1 MTNRWVR
8 AFLAALVLWL
18 APTAVPAA
26 NAPSQLP
33 VAEAS
38 RGAEAIVAELSD
50 QQVRR
55 LLIEELKKAPLDA
68 PVEDDMGGLA
78 DFIET
83 IKARVA
89 LVEQRLEALRS
100 DDPADGQWMGF
111 NALLGQLD
119 PQGNPWRAAIG
130 VALLFLVAFAIELVF
145 RWYSRAFRGRLAQDT
160 PVSMSGKLARLAMA
174 AVIDLVSLLIFI
186 GAVMILFDLF
196 YERSQAQPL
205 LVATYLAAIV
215 AVRIVMLLAR
225 FLLSPRHAALR
236 FLPLSTPA
244 AVYLFRWS
252 TALSILASFGFLSCG
267 MIRLSGASEADHI
280 RAILLVALIICLLLA
295 VMVFQKKR
303 AVADALTQ
311 KVPADSLSARLLQH
325 WHHLAIFFIGM
336 LFLFSAVNIVMSGGN
351 TGYRGIKALLMV
363 PLFFLA
369 DWVLCQIIDVL
380 FGFLPKP
387 PSAAADATTTGNPA
401 TEATDGASKSLN
413 VPAVEAS
420 RIKIVIRSA
429 LRLAL
434 MGLFLF
440 WTLNIFGIEAA
451 IGKAVVGAVLD
462 ILLVVLFCYIIWE
475 YCNALVERKL
485 AEEMPAADEEKEE
498 GGAGGSR
505 LGTLLLLLRK
515 FLLVSILVIAGMVI
529 LSSLGVNIGPLI
541 AGAGVLGLAIGFG
554 AQTLVKDIISGIFF
568 LIDDAFRLGDYI
580 TIGTNK
586 GTVEHISLRS
596 LKLRHPRGMLD
607 TIPFGEISTVTNL
620 SRDYIITKLDFRVP
634 YDTDVEKVRKII
646 KKKVYK
652 VILANEALASRLLEP
667 IKSQGVRQMDD
678 SAMIMRLK
686 FKTIPGEQ
694 FAIRKEV
701 YRLLQEAFKAAG
713 ISFAHRNVTVYMPPG
728 EPSTPQGAPPAAGQ
742 QKRSAGAA
750 AALAAEQDA
759 GRAGESNKEP

>member
-1 MTNRWVR
+1 MMNRLVR
-8 AFLAALVLWL
+8 AFLAALVLCL
-18 APTAVPAA
+18 APAAVPAA
-26 NAPSQLP
+26 DAPSQSP
-33 VAEAS
+33 VVEAS

-55 LLIEELKKAPLDA
+55 LLIEELNKAPAAA
-68 PVEDDMGGLA
+68 PVEEDMGGLA

-89 LVEQRLEALRS
+89 LVEQRLEALRT

-119 PQGNPWRAAIG
+119 PQGNPWRASMG

-160 PVSMSGKLARLAMA
+160 PVAMSGKLARLAMA

-186 GAVMILFDLF
+186 GAVIILFDLF

-215 AVRIVMLLAR
+215 AVRVVMLLAR
-225 FLLSPRHAALR
+225 FLLAHRHPALR

-252 TALSILASFGFLSCG
+252 TALSILASFGLLTCG

-280 RAILLVALIICLLLA
+280 KAILLVALIICLLLA
-295 VMVFQKKR
+295 VMILQKKR
-303 AVADALTQ
+303 AVADALTD
-311 KVPADSLSARLLQH
+311 KVPAGSLPARLLQH
-325 WHHLAIFFIGM
+325 WHHLGIFSVGM
-336 LFLFSAVNIVMSGGN
+336 LFLFSAGDIVISGGS

-363 PLFFLA
+363 PLFFLV

-387 PSAAADATTTGNPA
+387 LPAAADETTTGNPGA
-401 TEATDGASKSLN
+401 EASDGASKILK

-420 RIKIVIRSA
+420 RLKTVIRSA
-429 LRLAL
+429 LRFSL
-434 MGLFLF
+434 MGLFII

-451 IGKAVVGAVLD
+451 IGKAVAGAVFD
-462 ILLVVLFCYIIWE
+462 ILLVVLLSYVTWE
-475 YCNALVERKL
+475 FCNAVIQRKL
-485 AEEMPAADEEKEE
+485 AEEMPVGDEEKEE

-515 FLLVSILVIAGMVI
+515 FLSVSILVIAGMIV
-529 LSSLGVNIGPLI
+529 LSTLGVNIGPLI

-568 LIDDAFRLGDYI
+568 LVDDAFRLGDYI
-580 TIGTNK
+580 TIGSTK
-586 GTVEHISLRS
+586 GTVELISLRS
-596 LKLRHPRGMLD
+596 LKLRHPRGMLN
-607 TIPFGEISTVTNL
+607 TIPFGEIATVTNL

-634 YDTDVEKVRKII
+634 YDTDVEKVRKIV

-652 VILANEALASRLLEP
+652 VILANEALGSKLLEP

-678 SAMIMRLK
+678 SAMIMRVK

-701 YRLLQEAFKAAG
+701 YRLLQEAFKKAG
-713 ISFAHRNVTVYMPPG
+713 IAFAHRNVTVYMPPS
-728 EPSTPQGAPPAAGQ
+728 EPPTPQGAAPAAGRHKLQ
-742 QKRSAGAA
+742 AGAA
-750 AALAAEQDA
+750 AALAAEQDT
-759 GRAGESNKEP
+759 GRDAESNK